1 MDDRSDEPARTKAI
15 DERELFEHI
24 VESSTDFA
32 IFTTDLDGIVT
43 SWNIG
48 ARRLFGYP
56 ADEILGINHD
66 VTFTPEDRA
75 IFAAAGERRQALAE
89 GRALDERWHMRKDG
103 SRFWASGLLMPL
115 RNPMDGFVKIT
126 RDRTEQYRAEERLR
140 ESEARFR
147 LLATAIPQLV
157 FCCRPDGERSWGSPQ
172 WCEFVGMSFDES
184 LGFGWLEAVNP
195 DDREGTMKAWVKA
208 QETGEYYFEHRV
220 RRSRDGEY
228 LWHQTRARPVNH
240 EARMDG
246 EWVGTMT
253 DINDLR
259 GLQDRQ
265 QVLMSELL
273 HRTRN
278 LLAVVQAIA
287 SQTRRKSASVAEF
300 GREFASRLRALSRV
314 QNLLS
319 HIDEQDVDLR
329 SLVEAE
335 LHAHGDG
342 DTATD
347 KIEIGGPPVAL
358 PATSAQA
365 LGLAIHELAT
375 NAVKY
380 GALAQPEGKLKV
392 SWNVETREAER
403 RVVFEWTES
412 GVKMP
417 DDVPPKRRG
426 YGSEL
431 IERALPYQLRAKTD
445 FQFGP
450 DGVRCAIV
458 APVRGEGAGAKLR

>member
-1 MDDRSDEPARTKAI
+1 VDDRTYEPARTTAI

-24 VESSTDFA
+24 IESSTDFA
-32 IFTTDLDGIVT
+32 IYTTDSDGIVT
-43 SWNIG
+43 SWNTG
-48 ARRLFGYP
+48 ARRLFGYTD
-56 ADEILGINHD
+56 DEILGINHD

-75 IFAAAGERRQALAE
+75 ISTAAGERRQALAE
-89 GRALDERWHMRKDG
+89 GRSSDERWHMRKDG

-115 RNPMDGFVKIT
+115 RNPVGGFVKIT
-126 RDRTEQYRAEERLR
+126 RDRTEQYRAGERLR
-140 ESEARFR
+140 ESEVRFR

-157 FCCRPDGERSWGSPQ
+157 FCCRPDGKRSWGSPQ
-172 WCEFVGMSFDES
+172 WCDFVGMSLDES
-184 LGFGWLEAVNP
+184 LDFGWLEAVHP
-195 DDREGTMKAWVKA
+195 DDREGTLNAWAKTQA
-208 QETGEYYFEHRV
+208 THEYYFEHRV

-240 EARMDG
+240 EAGIDG

-265 QVLMSELL
+265 QVLMAELL

-278 LLAVVQAIA
+278 LLAVVQAVA
-287 SQTRRKSASVAEF
+287 SQTRRRSASVSEF
-300 GREFASRLRALSRV
+300 GREFAGRLRALSRV

-319 HIDEQDVDLR
+319 RIDEQDVDLR
-329 SLVEAE
+329 TIVEAE
-335 LHAHGDG
+335 LHAHGGG
-342 DTATD
+342 DTAAD
-347 KIEIGGPPVAL
+347 KVEIEGPPVAL

-380 GALAQPEGKLKV
+380 GALTQPEGKLKV
-392 SWNVETREAER
+392 SWNIEAGEAER
-403 RVVFEWTES
+403 RVVFVWTES
-412 GVKMP
+412 GVKML
-417 DDVPPKRRG
+417 DDGPPKRRG

-445 FQFGP
+445 LQFGP

-458 APVRGEGAGAKLR
+458 APVRGDGDGPKFR